1 MAERTWEEFDTC
13 FCQRADMEV
22 SLEVE
27 VIYPSD
33 FLGDIPRVGDHR
45 CSNSILCNQFSQGTC
60 IYAGTN
66 PDVDPFQDQ

>member
-1 MAERTWEEFDTC
+1 
-13 FCQRADMEV
+13 MEV